1 MYLIKGRMVIPE
13 TRIFWDR
20 VEKKVGG
27 FPSGFSYWHRK
38 FKGLKLTK
46 VKILSFAFG
55 IKANSEGG
63 KMQRFDLLPYMIMML
78 FEFLNVGHEFAFFQN
93 I

>member
-1 MYLIKGRMVIPE
+1 MYSTMYLIKGRMVIPE

-20 VEKKVGG
+20 VEKRLAV
-27 FPSGFSYWHRK
+27 FPPVFAYWHRK
-38 FKGLKLTK
+38 SKGLKLTK

-55 IKANSEGG
+55 IKEQT
-63 KMQRFDLLPYMIMML
+63 QRV
-78 FEFLNVGHEFAFFQN
+78 EKCNVLTFCH